1 MLAAEL
7 GSHPFGVQSAVLVC
21 VQRFSIVNLGAKFV
35 AEVNG
40 GDFGLETG
48 SEESAIG
55 KADAGL

>member
-1 MLAAEL
+1 M
-7 GSHPFGVQSAVLVC
+7 C
-21 VQRFSIVNLGAKFV
+21 VQRLSIVNLGAKFV
-35 AEVNG
+35 AEVRG

>member
-7 GSHPFGVQSAVLVC
+7 GSHPFGAQSVALVC

-35 AEVNG
+35 AEVRG
-40 GDFGLETG
+40 GGLGPETG
-48 SEESAIG
+48 SEESAVG

>member
-7 GSHPFGVQSAVLVC
+7 GSHLFGVQSVALVY

-35 AEVNG
+35 AEVRG
-40 GDFGLETG
+40 SDLGLETG

>member
-7 GSHPFGVQSAVLVC
+7 GSYPFGVQSVALVC
-21 VQRFSIVNLGAKFV
+21 VQRFSIVKLGAKFA
-35 AEVNG
+35 AEVRG
-40 GDFGLETG
+40 GDLGPETG